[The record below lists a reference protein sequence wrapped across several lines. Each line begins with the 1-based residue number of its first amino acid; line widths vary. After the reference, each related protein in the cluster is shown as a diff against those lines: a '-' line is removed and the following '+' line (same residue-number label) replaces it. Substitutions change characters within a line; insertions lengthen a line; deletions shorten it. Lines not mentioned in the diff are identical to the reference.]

1 MGDLI
6 LYMGCAG
13 AGYYVGTRIRNLERD
28 FSIFGLIQ
36 NISLVVMVVL
46 MGMRM
51 GSNKEV
57 IDNLGTIGVTSLVI
71 TVFSMVFTVVAIFI
85 TRNLIGIDRYGLV
98 KGQSKSG
105 DSGSK
110 TAQAEKQSQASPETP
125 VQSEAPAQPEKKE
138 PFYKSMTFR
147 IIASVVLGMGSGYLV
162 IRRVFAD
169 SMDAFDSVSGIGI
182 KVGLCVLLVFVGL
195 DMGIAGTVVANIRRV
210 GIKIFAFPV
219 AVIIGTFVGVGIC
232 SLFFDFSVH
241 ECIAVGAG
249 FGWYTLAP
257 GILMEKG
264 FVTLSAV
271 SFLHNVMRENIAI
284 IMIPVVAKYI
294 GYVECT
300 GLAGSA
306 AMDVCLLIAE
316 KATNSETAVYSFI
329 TGVVLSIMIPIF
341 MPLII

>member
-13 AGYYVGTRIRNLERD
+13 AGYFAGTRMRNLERD

-36 NISLVVMVVL
+36 NISLVVMVIL

-57 IDNLGTIGVTSLVI
+57 IENLGTIGIISLVL
-71 TVFSMVFTVVAIFI
+71 TVFSMVFTVIAIYI

-98 KGQSKSG
+98 KGQQNTIESAELS
-105 DSGSK
+105 
-110 TAQAEKQSQASPETP
+110 AQQENRKQVSSQEASA
-125 VQSEAPAQPEKKE
+125 QSDAKE

-147 IIASVVLGMGSGYLV
+147 IISSVILGMGSGYLV
-162 IRRVFAD
+162 IRKVFAD
-169 SMDAFDSVSGIGI
+169 NMDAFNHFSGIGI

-195 DMGIAGTVVANIRRV
+195 DMGIAGTVAANIKKIGFR
-210 GIKIFAFPV
+210 IFAFPL
-219 AVIIGTFVGVGIC
+219 AVIIGTFVGVAIC
-232 SLFFDFSVH
+232 SLFFDLSVH

-264 FVTLSAV
+264 FVTLSAI

-284 IMIPVVAKYI
+284 IMIPIVAKFI

-316 KATNSETAVYSFI
+316 KATNAETAVYSFI

-341 MPLII
+341 MPIII